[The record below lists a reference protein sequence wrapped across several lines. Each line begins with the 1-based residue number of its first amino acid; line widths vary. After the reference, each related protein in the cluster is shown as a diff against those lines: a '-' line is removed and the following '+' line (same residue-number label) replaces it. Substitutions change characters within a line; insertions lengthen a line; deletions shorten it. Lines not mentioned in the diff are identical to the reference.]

1 MLIINFTEKPVQK
14 KNSIFKKRKEEN
26 VFDRYNLRLKN
37 KVFTVVNTSL
47 DVNDIELLRLIKY
60 YKGKLLKTNN
70 TEFNSIYSDMLF
82 DCYQYNKRAILSS
95 FCKSI
100 EKYSSV
106 CVVDYD
112 FRLNQEIA
120 DIAKISKKICIIGS
134 ENIDVQRFS
143 DYCYLKLGLKVV
155 LNDLGFKSDAYINLK
170 EENIGNKTRFLVKNN
185 EDYLTPDTD
194 YYAKNEYVEKLIE
207 LNVPFYDA
215 CAALEIKANSDVCW
229 TVN

>member
-14 KNSIFKKRKEEN
+14 KNNIFKKRKEEN

-100 EKYSSV
+100 KKYSSV
-106 CVVDYD
+106 CIVDND
-112 FRLNQEIA
+112 FRLNQEIV

-170 EENIGNKTRFLVKNN
+170 EENIGNNTRFLVKNN

-194 YYAKNEYVEKLIE
+194 YYTKNEFVEKLIE